1 MRGQQGERS
10 HRNRRRRGEGRE
22 CARNWRRDR
31 IGRHRCQRRHR
42 GHGRYRV
49 RRFWHGRYRF
59 GRCRRQGHW
68 RSWLRRYRFGRRE
81 RPGRRG
87 LHGQHVF
94 HGCGT
99 HRHEPERRSG
109 TNVQPDHDAS
119 RLRPPQRLPRRL
131 RGSWNL
137 RLCQPGV
144 LRALRSLRRRRQGR
158 LHRPGKLYNSHALL
172 RSTLC
177 RIVQGPVLRRLR
189 PPNQLRPAHLSPD
202 TANERRILWHRRL
215 LLFLRRLRWRGTH
228 ASRLRKRHLDGPD
241 SGMQFHH
248 VHRGGRHDD
257 DTNLCGWKDL
267 RAHHQR
273 RWRLHGPASVRGQ
286 RLRQGP
292 HLSTVPPKPVGQL
305 FCELF
310 PLGRGNRLLATL
322 LLRPRPRRLRLDDDW
337 PVRSQSATSKAAP
350 WAWARSIVLLLRHR
364 PPASL

>member
-1 MRGQQGERS
+1 MTPERWAQIKQAMQAALDLPEPD
-10 HRNRRRRGEGRE
+10 RRAYLDSACGNDPALRDEVESLLAAHNQASGFLDVAASPPKPPDPGYLAAGTRLGPYVLVQSIGEG
-22 CARNWRRDR
+22 
-31 IGRHRCQRRHR
+31 GM
-42 GHGRYRV
+42 
-49 RRFWHGRYRF
+49 
-59 GRCRRQGHW
+59 
-68 RSWLRRYRFGRRE
+68 
-81 RPGRRG
+81 
-87 LHGQHVF
+87 
-94 HGCGT
+94 GT
-99 HRHEPERRSG
+99 
-109 TNVQPDHDAS
+109 VYQ
-119 RLRPPQRLPRRL
+119 
-131 RGSWNL
+131 
-137 RLCQPGV
+137 
-144 LRALRSLRRRRQGR
+144 ALREDIGQLV
-158 LHRPGKLYNSHALL
+158 ALKV
-172 RSTLC
+172 
-177 RIVQGPVLRRLR
+177 VQGGIESQFL
-189 PPNQLRPAHLSPD
+189 LSRF
-202 TANERRILWHRRL
+202 ANERRILWHRRL